1 MNPLDMS
8 ATLAKE
14 FEGLHKVVAGMV
26 QAYYDPPGYATIGW
40 GKLLT
45 KVKWVNLS
53 QFPKKTFAECEEDLK
68 NELAYKMQIAL
79 IASPNLAKREN
90 AFRLV
95 AITDFFF
102 NCGEG
107 NYNKSTLK
115 KKVKEENW
123 VEAAEQI
130 QKWVL
135 ADGKRLAG
143 LVRRR
148 SAEAQLLIKEY

>member
-1 MNPLDMS
+1 MNPLDMM

-14 FEGLHKVVAGMV
+14 FEGLKLVKAGMV
-26 QAYYDPPGYATIGW
+26 QAYHDPVGYPTIGYGNLLSKIKW
-40 GKLLT
+40 EKLD
-45 KVKWVNLS
+45 KY
-53 QFPKKTFAECEEDLK
+53 PKKTFQECEDDMK
-68 NELAYKMQIAL
+68 NELMHKMQLAL
-79 IASPNLAKREN
+79 KSSPNLAKREN

-115 KKVKEENW
+115 KKVKEESW
-123 VEAAEQI
+123 IEAAEQI

-148 SAEAQLLIKEY
+148 GAEAQLLIKEY